1 MKYGEPGGRLPMDS
15 IYIGILMVMF
25 ASVLTVA
32 VAGITAERKYKSFR
46 GW

>member
-1 MKYGEPGGRLPMDS
+1 MNA

-25 ASVLTVA
+25 ASVLTVV
-32 VAGITAERKYKSFR
+32 VAGITAERKEKGFR